1 MGHTGHLPGVRCS
14 LKHNIVAFE
23 TSMVSRDRQESQELV
38 RIGGRKSEDE
48 MTALVSSICI
58 VALPAG

>member
-23 TSMVSRDRQESQELV
+23 TSKTGKQRQARES
-38 RIGGRKSEDE
+38 GGRKSEDE

-58 VALPAG
+58 VALSRVKMQG

>member
-23 TSMVSRDRQESQELV
+23 TSKTGKQRQARES
-38 RIGGRKSEDE
+38 GGRKSEDE

-58 VALPAG
+58 VALSAG